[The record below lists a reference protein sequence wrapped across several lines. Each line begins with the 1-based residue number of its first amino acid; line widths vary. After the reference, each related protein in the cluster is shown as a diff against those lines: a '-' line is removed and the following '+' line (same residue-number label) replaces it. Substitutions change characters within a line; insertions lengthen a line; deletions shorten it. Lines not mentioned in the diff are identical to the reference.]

1 MISYFDVAP
10 PGDKSQ
16 GVNGEWI
23 YQQLVDEVIEM
34 AGTKLKRGRTAA
46 VGSRKYAAGTNLT
59 AAPLGNS
66 NCVVILDWDLQSVK
80 AMTSCLMLRIL
91 WV

>member
-16 GVNGEWI
+16 GVNGRWF

-46 VGSRKYAAGTNLT
+46 GGSSKYTAGTN
-59 AAPLGNS
+59 
-66 NCVVILDWDLQSVK
+66 
-80 AMTSCLMLRIL
+80 
-91 WV
+91 